1 MLVVAAGLMRG
12 VGAARDRW
20 WFPIHGEPPLHR
32 VSLPRLRRSA
42 RRRSSHAAPAPRT
55 GLANLAAM
63 VPRGLVMARALQPPL
78 REVTA
83 KLATSLRGTTSK
95 RRFYAMLA
103 GGLFYSVA
111 VHLLGADGRS
121 RFVDWVGLVGLAAA
135 LFVLLRKR
143 PATNE
148 RERS

>member
-1 MLVVAAGLMRG
+1 
-12 VGAARDRW
+12 
-20 WFPIHGEPPLHR
+20 
-32 VSLPRLRRSA
+32 
-42 RRRSSHAAPAPRT
+42 
-55 GLANLAAM
+55 
-63 VPRGLVMARALQPPL
+63 MARALQPPL